1 MIKNILN
8 EQFKDLV
15 SEETLNVIE
24 EAFQQAV
31 QEKLQTEKDAIEQ
44 NLYES
49 YAAKYEEFVDKTK
62 EKFHLEKQHVKE
74 KLDEQYTTKLE
85 ELVEKIDADH
95 TQKLKKLVETIDS
108 DHAFKLQNLVKKID
122 EKHTKLLQRVV
133 EKYEGQLNEDAVNFQ
148 NRLVEEVSN
157 YMDLYLDRN
166 VPVDQISEAVS
177 NIKASRQLAQIRQ
190 IVGID
195 EEFIDTEIKEALIDG
210 KKIIDS
216 LRSELNDTIKE
227 NAELNQKA
235 IKAEAR
241 FLLESKTSEM
251 PTAKK
256 QFIAKLLKN
265 KTPQYIEEN
274 FSYVVDMFERE
285 ASAEVDE
292 IKESVKQQFTRTPQI
307 DRQII
312 EESVED
318 INNEIDRSDSS
329 ESVLGYLS
337 EMKKFRR
344 NH

>member
-31 QEKLQTEKDAIEQ
+31 QEKLQAEKDVIEQ

-49 YAAKYEEFVDKTK
+49 YAAKYEEYVDKTR
-62 EKFHLEKQHVKE
+62 EKFQLENQHVKE

-95 TQKLKKLVETIDS
+95 TEKLKKLVETIDA

-122 EKHTKLLQRVV
+122 EKHTKLLQQVV

-177 NIKASRQLAQIRQ
+177 NIKASRQIAQIRQ

-292 IKESVKQQFTRTPQI
+292 IKESVKQQFTRTPQV

-312 EESVED
+312 EESVEN